1 MGRAHRATAVGTDA
15 RPLGAWHAAGRERPT
30 LRPSMSTLAERTRF
44 EPAEVEPRIAERW
57 LASGL
62 HHPEP
67 GGTPEENYSIAVP
80 PPNVTGVL
88 HMGHALNGSVQDTL
102 IRYHRMKGMRTKW
115 ILGTDHAGIATQ
127 KQVEKALEAE
137 GTSREELGREAFVRA
152 RLGVARAVRRADH
165 RAVQAPRRDARLR
178 RRALHARR
186 GLRARGA
193 RGLRRPVPQGP
204 HLPRPLPRQLG
215 PRHAVGDQRPRGR
228 GPRGDRH
235 ALPHRLPARG
245 RLGRGGRRDRAP
257 GDDARRHGGRGEPG
271 RRALPPPRSAR
282 RRSSRS
288 SAGACRSS
296 PTTTSRPTSAR
307 AR

>member
-1 MGRAHRATAVGTDA
+1 
-15 RPLGAWHAAGRERPT
+15 
-30 LRPSMSTLAERTRF
+30 
-44 EPAEVEPRIAERW
+44 
-57 LASGL
+57 
-62 HHPEP
+62 
-67 GGTPEENYSIAVP
+67 
-80 PPNVTGVL
+80 
-88 HMGHALNGSVQDTL
+88 MGHALNGSVQDTL

-137 GTSREELGREAFVRA
+137 GTSREDARSRGVRAA

-186 GLRARGA
+186 GLRARRA
-193 RGLRRPVPQGP
+193 RGVRRPVPQGP

-245 RLGRGGRRDRAP
+245 RLGRGGRGDRAP
-257 GDDARRHGGRGEPG
+257 GDDARRHGRRGAPR
-271 RRALPPPRSAR
+271 RRALPAPRRQGGDPPARRPAPPDHRRRLRQARLRLGRAEDHARPRSERLRDRPPPRPRRDQRHRRGRPHDRGRRRRVRRAAR
-282 RRSSRS
+282 RRGAGARRRRSCASRAS
-288 SAGACRSS
+288 SATPSSTPTPCRSA
-296 PTTTSRPTSAR
+296 SAR
-307 AR
+307 ASASSR